1 MTIYTAS
8 LFEPAHHH
16 GRRVAVCRSLPPG
29 AVVDR
34 HLKFL
39 APPARLLWDYKQWQ
53 SQSEVTLDRLEEYKQ
68 RYWQHLMS
76 VWDQLFDYMEALP
89 KQETETWLC
98 WEAAGKFCHR
108 NLLLKLIERDWPQ
121 QVGLGGGADVPF
133 EVAEPGIAEACERF
147 GLKPTFHPVVPA
159 APARAAAHLQST
171 AVQPDESSTARSQL
185 IVFPT
190 VQSSS
195 VNDSQ

>member
-1 MTIYTAS
+1 M
-8 LFEPAHHH
+8 L
-16 GRRVAVCRSLPPG
+16 
-29 AVVDR
+29 
-34 HLKFL
+34 
-39 APPARLLWDYKQWQ
+39 
-53 SQSEVTLDRLEEYKQ
+53 
-68 RYWQHLMS
+68 
-76 VWDQLFDYMEALP
+76 VWDQLFDYMQALP

-147 GLKPTFHPVVPA
+147 GLQPTFHPVVPA
-159 APARAAAHLQST
+159 APARVADHLQSA
-171 AVQPDESSTARSQL
+171 AVQPDESSIARSQL

-190 VQSSS
+190 AQPP
-195 VNDSQ
+195 